1 MDLGTLI
8 AVFLTLCIFS
18 FLYKDNPFYK
28 FAEHLLV
35 GISVGYVLVIA
46 LNTTLM
52 PKLINPV
59 FKQGEFVYI
68 IPGILG
74 LFMLLRFIPRYA
86 WLSRISIALI
96 IGAGAGVAIPA
107 TIQARLFSQM
117 QASMTDFAS
126 IDGII
131 IFLGIATTLAVALHE
146 IPQEFG
152 DFGALV
158 YGGFGKKRALAFNY
172 ISAIT
177 AIVGGVIGYFAAS
190 VMQTSIVYLLP
201 FAAGNFIY
209 IAAADLIPEIKH
221 AVNIRR
227 SILHF
232 CVFLAGIGVMFLV
245 KFMH

>member
-68 IPGILG
+68 IPSILG

-117 QASMTDFAS
+117 QASMSDFVS

-131 IFLGIATTLAVALHE
+131 IFLGIATTLAYFFFSKEHKGWFGSTAKVGTWFLMIFFGATFGYTVMSRISLL
-146 IPQEFG
+146 IGRMQFLLG
-152 DFGALV
+152 DF
-158 YGGFGKKRALAFNY
+158 
-172 ISAIT
+172 
-177 AIVGGVIGYFAAS
+177 
-190 VMQTSIVYLLP
+190 
-201 FAAGNFIY
+201 
-209 IAAADLIPEIKH
+209 
-221 AVNIRR
+221 
-227 SILHF
+227 LH
-232 CVFLAGIGVMFLV
+232 IIQ
-245 KFMH
+245 

>member
-1 MDLGTLI
+1 MDVGTVI
-8 AVFLTLCIFS
+8 SVFLTLCIFS

-35 GISVGYVLVIA
+35 GVSVGYVLVIA

-52 PKLINPV
+52 PKLVNPV

-74 LFMLLRFIPRYA
+74 LFMLVRFIPRYA

-117 QASMTDFAS
+117 QASMNEFAS

-131 IFLGIATTLAVALHE
+131 IFLGIATTLAYFFFSKEHKGWFGATAKVGTWFLMIFFGATFGYTVMSRISLL
-146 IPQEFG
+146 IGRMQFLLG
-152 DFGALV
+152 DFLH
-158 YGGFGKKRALAFNY
+158 
-172 ISAIT
+172 
-177 AIVGGVIGYFAAS
+177 VI
-190 VMQTSIVYLLP
+190 
-201 FAAGNFIY
+201 
-209 IAAADLIPEIKH
+209 K
-221 AVNIRR
+221 
-227 SILHF
+227 
-232 CVFLAGIGVMFLV
+232 
-245 KFMH
+245 